1 MRSRLLRIIL
11 VVLMTFGAFYLPSI
25 SAVEVSAQASQDFV
39 LVNKTGVEIY
49 ALYVS
54 PHSVN
59 EWGEDILEA
68 DTMAAGET
76 YDITFSRRERA
87 KFWDLRVEDSEGNYI
102 VWESL
107 NLLEI
112 SKVTLYY
119 KNGKATAV
127 VE

>member
-1 MRSRLLRIIL
+1 MKSTLIRIML
-11 VVLMTFGAFYLPSI
+11 VGLITFGAFYLPSI
-25 SAVEVSAQASQDFV
+25 TTVEVSAQASQDFV

-54 PHSVN
+54 PHSEN
-59 EWGEDILEA
+59 LWGEDILEA
-68 DTMAAGET
+68 DTMLANAT
-76 YDITFSRRERA
+76 YDITFSRSERA
-87 KFWDLRVEDSEGNYI
+87 KYWDLRVEDSEGNYI

-112 SKVTLYY
+112 SQVTLYY
-119 KNGKATAV
+119 RNGKATAV

>member
-1 MRSRLLRIIL
+1 MKSKIARILLVGL
-11 VVLMTFGAFYLPSI
+11 LTFGAFYLPS
-25 SAVEVSAQASQDFV
+25 AATVEVSAQAAQDFE
-39 LVNKTGVEIY
+39 LVNKTSVEIY

-54 PHSVN
+54 PHTEE
-59 EWGEDILEA
+59 EWGDDILGAE
-68 DTMAAGET
+68 TMLAGET

-87 KFWDLRVEDSEGNYI
+87 KFWDLRVEDADGNYI
-102 VWESL
+102 VWEKL